1 MSPNLMDAFIF
12 LLNEEYCLL
21 IKQDMNL
28 YKERIVM
35 SMVVIEDLL
44 KDEKKM
50 LRLIEYFL

>member
-1 MSPNLMDAFIF
+1 MSPNLMYVFIF